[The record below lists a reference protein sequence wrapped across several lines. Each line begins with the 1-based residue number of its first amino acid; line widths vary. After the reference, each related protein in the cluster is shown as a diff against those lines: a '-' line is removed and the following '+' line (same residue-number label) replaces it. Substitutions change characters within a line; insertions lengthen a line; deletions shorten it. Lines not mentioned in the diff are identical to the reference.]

1 MSEKQHKI
9 DKFANYQNGIV
20 RTSPALDRHVFVPS
34 QSRSQ
39 GPRSFWSATGIG
51 TYKVP
56 VGRHYRNH
64 IWSTYLSV
72 APFRWTKQRRLWK
85 RDWFLP
91 FSSPEPVVSWWSGR
105 ENHKL
110 SRVALGT
117 RMGSFQPRS
126 QSSLAISD
134 VTSLL
139 PSPVKLVGEIRYRAR
154 FQASS
159 GHSDSANRP
168 GYEAE
173 FLLKSVDLNVDLWFW
188 RNAHDQYTNPLA
200 RPLLIALQVVRINI
214 VWISFTRMY
223 GK

>member
-1 MSEKQHKI
+1 MFLFLLNLVPRGRDPFGQRRGSGPTRSPLVGTT
-9 DKFANYQNGIV
+9 GIIYEV
-20 RTSPALDRHVFVPS
+20 PTSPLPLSAGQSNADSGNEIGSFHSRPQSPS
-34 QSRSQ
+34 FLGQ
-39 GPRSFWSATGIG
+39 
-51 TYKVP
+51 V
-56 VGRHYRNH
+56 VGK
-64 IWSTYLSV
+64 I
-72 APFRWTKQRRLWK
+72 
-85 RDWFLP
+85 
-91 FSSPEPVVSWWSGR
+91 

-126 QSSLAISD
+126 QSSSAISD

-173 FLLKSVDLNVDLWFW
+173 FLLKSVDLNVDLWF
-188 RNAHDQYTNPLA
+188 
-200 RPLLIALQVVRINI
+200 
-214 VWISFTRMY
+214 
-223 GK
+223 